1 MASYSMRL
9 GLPCSASI
17 PSASRRV
24 GESASRRVGVD
35 QPALLS
41 EEHLHF
47 QSVKWVMSQVGHVNS
62 KMTMDVYAQLEQR
75 VERSHGI
82 AFDELVSRARGR
94 DKDADRDTLLIPG

>member
-1 MASYSMRL
+1 
-9 GLPCSASI
+9 
-17 PSASRRV
+17 
-24 GESASRRVGVD
+24 VD

-41 EEHLHF
+41 EEHLHS

-94 DKDADRDTLLIPG
+94 EKDADRDTFGTRAPQTTKTGLTRGPS